1 MTQLFNPADLS
12 HLLPEIVITVTA
24 LFVLFVDLA
33 ARRRERTWLAGLGVL
48 GAVVALVA
56 VARQV
61 TGSSAR
67 VVVFSG
73 LHVVDDY
80 ASFFKVVFLVSAII
94 VILLSARHLT
104 EQGMDP
110 GGFYSLLLFATLGTM
125 LMASAADLLSLFVGL
140 ETLSVCTYVLCG
152 FLKRD
157 QRCNEGAL
165 KYLLMGAFSSGVV
178 LYGMV
183 LLYGFAGST
192 GLEAIA
198 KTMGAGS
205 FRNPALVMAMVLLA
219 AGFGFKI
226 AAVPF
231 HMYLPD
237 MYEGAPTPVVAFMAG
252 AAELAGMAVL
262 LRVFL
267 SALSELQLD
276 WALLFWVLAVLT
288 MSVGNLVA
296 IAQANLKRMLAYSTI
311 AHMGYLLIG
320 PVVGSQLGV
329 AAVLFYSLAYACMTI
344 GAFGMVVLLAHGT
357 ERGDQ
362 IDDFTGLAQ
371 RSPLAAGIMLLF
383 LLSLTGIPPT
393 AGFVGKFYLF
403 AAAVDSGYIWL
414 ALIAVVN
421 SAISLF
427 YYMRVAMV
435 MYMREMPPQRI
446 VMSQSPALYLAL
458 FLAAIIT
465 LALGIFPGPV
475 LEFARASAT
484 GIAG

>member
-1 MTQLFNPADLS
+1 MIQLFNPADLS

-24 LFVLFVDLA
+24 LLVLFVDLV
-33 ARRRERTWLAGLGVL
+33 ARGRERTWLASLSVL
-48 GAVVALVA
+48 GAVVALVL
-56 VARQV
+56 VTRQV
-61 TGSSAR
+61 TGSPAR
-67 VVVFSG
+67 AVVFSG

-80 ASFFKVVFLVSAII
+80 ASFFKVVFLLSAVI
-94 VILLSARHLT
+94 VILLSTRHLI

-110 GGFYSLLLFATLGTM
+110 GGFYSLLLFAALGTM

-140 ETLSVCTYVLCG
+140 ETMSVCTYVLCG

-165 KYLLMGAFSSGVV
+165 KYLLMGAFSTGVI

-183 LLYGFAGST
+183 LLYGVAGST
-192 GLEAIA
+192 SLEAVA
-198 KTMGAGS
+198 KAVGMANVH
-205 FRNPALVMAMVLLA
+205 NPALLMAAVLLA

-252 AAELAGMAVL
+252 AAELAGVAVL
-262 LRVFL
+262 VRVFL
-267 SALSELQLD
+267 LALPDLRVD
-276 WALLFWVLAVLT
+276 WGLLFWVLAVLT
-288 MSVGNLVA
+288 MTIGNLVA

-311 AHMGYLLIG
+311 AHMGYILIG
-320 PVVGSQLGV
+320 PVVASQYGV

-344 GAFGMVVLLAHGT
+344 GAFGMVVLLARGT
-357 ERGDQ
+357 VRGDQ

-371 RSPLAAGIMLLF
+371 RSPLAAGVMLLF

-435 MYMREMPPQRI
+435 MYMREMPSQGI
-446 VMSQSPALYLAL
+446 AMSRSPALYLAL
-458 FLAAIIT
+458 FLAAIVT
-465 LALGIFPGPV
+465 LALGVFPGPV
-475 LEFARASAT
+475 LEFARASAM

>member
-1 MTQLFNPADLS
+1 MTQLFNPADLI
-12 HLLPEIVITVTA
+12 HLLPEIVVTVTA
-24 LFVLFVDLA
+24 LLVLLVDLA
-33 ARRRERTWLAGLGVL
+33 ARGRERTWLASLSVL
-48 GAVVALVA
+48 GAVVALVI
-56 VARQV
+56 VTRQM
-61 TGSSAR
+61 TGSSGR
-67 VVVFSG
+67 VTVFSG

-80 ASFFKVVFLVSAII
+80 ASFFKIVFLLSAVI
-94 VILLSARHLT
+94 VILLSTRHLI

-140 ETLSVCTYVLCG
+140 ETMSVCTYALCG

-157 QRCNEGAL
+157 RRCNEGAL
-165 KYLLMGAFSSGVV
+165 KYLLMGAFSTGVV

-183 LLYGFAGST
+183 LLYGVAGST
-192 GLEAIA
+192 SLAAVA
-198 KTMGAGS
+198 KAVNMGNV
-205 FRNPALVMAMVLLA
+205 RNPALLMAMVLLA

-252 AAELAGMAVL
+252 AAELAGVAVFV
-262 LRVFL
+262 RVFL
-267 SALSELQLD
+267 LALPAMHVD
-276 WALLFWVLAVLT
+276 WGLLLWVLAVLT
-288 MSVGNLVA
+288 MTIGNLVA

-311 AHMGYLLIG
+311 AHMGYILIG
-320 PVVGSQLGV
+320 PVVASQYGV
-329 AAVLFYSLAYACMTI
+329 AAVLVYSLAYACMTI
-344 GAFGMVVLLAHGT
+344 GAFGMVVLLARGT
-357 ERGDQ
+357 VRGDR
-362 IDDFTGLAQ
+362 IDDFSGLAQ
-371 RSPLAAGIMLLF
+371 RSPLAAGVMLLF

-414 ALIAVVN
+414 ALIAVIN

-427 YYMRVAMV
+427 YYMRVVMV
-435 MYMREMPPQRI
+435 MYMREMP
-446 VMSQSPALYLAL
+446 SQGIAVNRSPALYLAL
-458 FLAAIIT
+458 FLAAIVT

-475 LEFARASAT
+475 LEFARASAI